1 MTGGRVLTSGLHF
14 TAAQKWMGQVGTPM
28 EDNRGRPR
36 LSGQAAGGWAGA
48 RDVSLSSSVYV
59 SSFPS

>member
-1 MTGGRVLTSGLHF
+1 MTGGRVLTSGLGF
-14 TAAQKWMGQVGTPM
+14 TAAQKCMGQVGTPV
-28 EDNRGRPR
+28 EDNWGRPWP
-36 LSGQAAGGWAGA
+36 SGQAAGRWAGA